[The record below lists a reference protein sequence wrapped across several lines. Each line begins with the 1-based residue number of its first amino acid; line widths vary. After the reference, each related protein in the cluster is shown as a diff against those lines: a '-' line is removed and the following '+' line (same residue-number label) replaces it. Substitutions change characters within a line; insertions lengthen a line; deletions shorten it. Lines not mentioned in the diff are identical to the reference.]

1 MTQDSN
7 DSNKHESHSTESAGT
22 DTGGGNPIKEMFLL
36 AALYLP
42 LGFFLWFFM
51 ASALMFP
58 VGRLAELALVGF
70 YPDLFEQIVQL
81 GFQFEIQ
88 TRIIMTQQVEGQTA
102 ALNLVINPMIY
113 AWGMALVF
121 GLVMATPLSGRQ
133 RLFQIVVGIAVLV
146 PVAAWGVFWEA
157 WRDLAF
163 LMGAEAAAAVR
174 SSGLSPSVIALCYQL
189 GFLVLPGV
197 VPIAAWIL
205 MNRAFIEQQVI
216 RQRP

>member
-1 MTQDSN
+1 
-7 DSNKHESHSTESAGT
+7 
-22 DTGGGNPIKEMFLL
+22 
-36 AALYLP
+36 
-42 LGFFLWFFM
+42 M